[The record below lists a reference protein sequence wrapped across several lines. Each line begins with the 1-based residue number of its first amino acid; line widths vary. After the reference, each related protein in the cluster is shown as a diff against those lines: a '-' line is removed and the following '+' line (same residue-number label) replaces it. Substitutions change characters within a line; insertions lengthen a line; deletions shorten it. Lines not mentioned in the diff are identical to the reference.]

1 VAGKEDGNVMRF
13 VFIGSSGLSV
23 MTARSLMEQK
33 HEVVII
39 ERNKERIEEL
49 TSQIDCGFLHGDGGT
64 PAILKE
70 ADPEH
75 TDFLFSLT
83 SNDQTNIISGL
94 IGRSLGFRNVVVKIE
109 DPSYEHICTELG
121 LENAIIP
128 TRTISRFLSDMV
140 QGMDIM
146 EISTMIKDQARFFS
160 FVAGPDHERE
170 IAGLDLPKNA
180 RVICF
185 YRDGKFT
192 LAEPDS
198 QLKKG
203 DEVVI
208 LAHRDNLAELKER
221 FLATAGSVNVEG
233 LGASVKRVK

>member
-1 VAGKEDGNVMRF
+1 VAGKEDLNDMRF
-13 VFIGSSGLSV
+13 VFIGSSGLSI
-23 MTARSLMEQK
+23 MTARSLVEQK
-33 HEVVII
+33 HEVVVI

-49 TSQIDCGFLHGDGGT
+49 TGQLDCGFLHGDGGT

-70 ADPEH
+70 SDPEH

-83 SNDQTNIISGL
+83 GNDQTNIISGL

-109 DPSYEHICTELG
+109 DPSYEHICAELG

-160 FVAGPDHERE
+160 FVANSEQEQE
-170 IAGLDLPKNA
+170 IARLDLPGNA
-180 RVICF
+180 RVICY
-185 YRDGKFT
+185 YREGKFE
-192 LAEPDS
+192 LAEPGS
-198 QLKKG
+198 RLKKG

-208 LAHRDNLAELKER
+208 LTHREGIAELKKR
-221 FLATAGSVNVEG
+221 FLPGPTNSNGEG
-233 LGASVKRVK
+233 LGPSVERVK